1 MILEQRH
8 HPIKKDFKE
17 GLEAFEGENTWMMLV
32 ETKKNE
38 KNQARSLNKLT
49 KATTPVELE
58 TQV

>member
-1 MILEQRH
+1 LN
-8 HPIKKDFKE
+8 DVS
-17 GLEAFEGENTWMMLV
+17 GN
-32 ETKKNE
+32 KKNE

>member
-1 MILEQRH
+1 
-8 HPIKKDFKE
+8 
-17 GLEAFEGENTWMMLV
+17 MLV

-58 TQV
+58 TQVQGGMVNYAKYHTLTKT